1 MKQKMAT
8 KLKIKVGDTVR
19 VIAGASKGQEG
30 KIQKVLV
37 EKNKVVT
44 LQNYWA
50 PSLIV
55 LKNIIFLSFFF
66 QLF

>member
-1 MKQKMAT
+1 MAT

-37 EKNKVVT
+37 EKNKAIALGGAKFVCRSSSNLARSVYRARSE
-44 LQNYWA
+44 N
-50 PSLIV
+50 
-55 LKNIIFLSFFF
+55 
-66 QLF
+66 